1 LEVLICS
8 QTLLK
13 YEGDFYDN
21 GKWVKG
27 LVAASN
33 PNPDLRWEKSQEVNI
48 GIDFS
53 FLKNRINGSI
63 DLYNKQTKD
72 MLWEYSVPQPPNL
85 YGTTLANVGKMENKG
100 IEILL
105 NGSPVRTNSF
115 EWNTSLTFSHNQN
128 KLLSLSN
135 DLYKI
140 EGDLNVG
147 DAGDPIS
154 FSTPP
159 RSRTTYR

>member
-1 LEVLICS
+1 MKNVRGVNNLKLRAGYGETGVIVGGSYLS

-33 PNPDLRWEKSQEVNI
+33 PNPDLRWEKSQEINI

-105 NGSPVRTNSF
+105 NGSPVRTNS
-115 EWNTSLTFSHNQN
+115 
-128 KLLSLSN
+128 LSG
-135 DLYKI
+135 I
-140 EGDLNVG
+140 QV
-147 DAGDPIS
+147 
-154 FSTPP
+154 
-159 RSRTTYR
+159 